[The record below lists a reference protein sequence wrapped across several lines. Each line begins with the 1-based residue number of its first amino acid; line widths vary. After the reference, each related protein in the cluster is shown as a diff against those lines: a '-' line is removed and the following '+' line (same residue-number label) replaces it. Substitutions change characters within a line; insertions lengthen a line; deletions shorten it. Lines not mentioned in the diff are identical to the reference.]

1 MACDITRHF
10 CLYRVVRKAACL
22 LALFGEVAVE
32 DAMVAIDL
40 P

>member
-10 CLYRVVRKAACL
+10 VYRYVRKAACL